1 MPRRHPKREW
11 LIEALH
17 EALEEEG
24 AVEYP
29 DPDSLP
35 EQFGIR
41 LRGSAR
47 LASIADAILGKKRL

>member
-1 MPRRHPKREW
+1 

-24 AVEYP
+24 AVEQYP